1 MLNIAILVNFKIN
14 QDFIAEFLCINKEEP
29 ESTCYGKCQL
39 TKQLSESD
47 LNDSK
52 EVLNFLKAEIESSLF
67 LQSKEK
73 KANLLERSFAGII
86 HYDYEIY
93 TSNYLKAIFR
103 PPQTHFI
110 S

>member
-1 MLNIAILVNFKIN
+1 MRRILSISLLFSLTLPYLLNIAILVNFKIN

-52 EVLNFLKAEIESSLF
+52 EVLNFLKAEIEP
-67 LQSKEK
+67 
-73 KANLLERSFAGII
+73 I
-86 HYDYEIY
+86 
-93 TSNYLKAIFR
+93 
-103 PPQTHFI
+103 
-110 S
+110 